1 MVYSLQSLSQPLYA
15 LTGEFAMLMLD
26 LFKDW
31 EDKLEFKKGE
41 VVFNETEPADDM
53 YVVLKGEVE
62 VSLKDE
68 PLGAELPGGIIG
80 EMAMINSKY
89 RSATAVAIRRTT
101 LARISRD
108 QFRDVIVKN
117 PDAAFHVMA
126 VLANRLRVAN
136 MLLTG

>member
-1 MVYSLQSLSQPLYA
+1 
-15 LTGEFAMLMLD
+15 MLMLD
-26 LFKDW
+26 LFEDW
-31 EDKLEFKKGE
+31 EDQVEFKKGA
-41 VVFNETEPADDM
+41 VIFNETEAADDM
-53 YVVLKGEVE
+53 FVVLKGEVE
-62 VSLKDE
+62 VLLKDE

-89 RSATAVAIRRTT
+89 RSATAVALKPTT

-108 QFRDVIVKN
+108 QFRSVIVKN

-136 MLLTG
+136 MLLTS